1 MKIQATPVF
10 QKNWD
15 AFLDP
20 EVRIIANQGSTRS
33 SKTYSVLQVYIFF
46 LLQEQQEAKILSIV
60 RGTLPAI
67 KKSIMRDFVDILTD
81 YEIYD
86 PKAWR
91 ENTYRLNGHLIE
103 FFSTDQPQKV
113 HGAKRNY
120 LLVNEANE
128 ISLKSWRQL
137 SMRTSEKLIIDYN
150 PSDEYHWIY
159 EQVLTRDDCAFIHS
173 TYRQNPFLPQS
184 IIDEI
189 ESYKDIDDN
198 YWRVYG
204 LGERGVSEATVYT
217 KYMPIEELPEN
228 FDREAIGVDFGWNNP
243 SAMVHVRIKDDELYW
258 KQIFYA
264 SYKSTK
270 DMITTLQEMGFSQNI
285 PILCDHEMDRI
296 MEFQRAG
303 FRMADKADK
312 TEKITKISEI
322 QQRKVHITKN
332 STEMIKEYQNY
343 KFKVDKEGVVMDDV
357 VKVNDHAL
365 DAAQYACTELIQHE
379 FGRVRTF

>member
-1 MKIQATPVF
+1 MNVKATPVF
-10 QKNWD
+10 KKNWE
-15 AFLDP
+15 AFHTP
-20 EVRIIANQGSTRS
+20 GVRIIANQGSSRS
-33 SKTYSVLQVYIFF
+33 SKTYSVLQLYILA
-46 LLQEQQEAKILSIV
+46 LLQENKEEKILSIV

-67 KKSIMRDFVDILTD
+67 KKSIMRDFVDILTE

-86 PKAWR
+86 PKAWK
-91 ENTYRLNGHLIE
+91 ENTYRLNGHLVE

-137 SMRTSEKLIIDYN
+137 SMRTTEKIVIDYN

-159 EQVLTRDDCAFIHS
+159 DQVLTRDDCVFIHS
-173 TYRQNPFLPQS
+173 TYRQNPFLPQT

-189 ESYKDIDDN
+189 ESYKYIDDN

-217 KYMPIEELPEN
+217 KYQVIDKLPED

-243 SAMVHVRIKDDELYW
+243 SSMVLVRIKDDELYL
-258 KQIFYA
+258 KQVFYA

-270 DMITTLQEMGFSQNI
+270 DLIETLQKDKYSPNI
-285 PILCDHEMDRI
+285 SIICDHEMDRI

-312 TEKITKISEI
+312 TDKITKISQI
-322 QQRKVHITKN
+322 QQRKVYITKD
-332 STEMIKEYQNY
+332 STDLIKEYQNY

-365 DAAQYACTELIQHE
+365 DAAQYASTELIQNGQ
-379 FGRVRTF
+379 GRVRTF

>member
-10 QKNWD
+10 QKNWE
-15 AFLDP
+15 AFHNSN
-20 EVRIIANQGSTRS
+20 VRVIANQGSSRS
-33 SKTYSVLQVYIFF
+33 SKTYSVLQLYILV
-46 LLQEQQEAKILSIV
+46 LLQENKEAKILSIV

-67 KKSIMRDFVDILTD
+67 KKSIMRDLIDILTE

-86 PKAWR
+86 PKSWK

-113 HGAKRNY
+113 HGAKRHY

-137 SMRTSEKLIIDYN
+137 SMRTTEKIVIDYN

-159 EQVLTRDDCAFIHS
+159 DQVLTRDDCVFIHS
-173 TYRQNPFLPQS
+173 TYQENPFLPQA

-189 ESYKDIDDN
+189 ESYKHIDEN

-217 KYMPIEELPEN
+217 KYQQIEELPAN

-243 SAMVHVRIKDDELYW
+243 SAIVHVRIKDDELYW
-258 KQIFYA
+258 KQLFYS
-264 SYKSTK
+264 SYKSTQ
-270 DMITTLQEMGFSQNI
+270 DLITTIQEMGFSQNI
-285 PILCDHEMDRI
+285 PIICDHELDRI

-303 FRMADKADK
+303 LRMTEKADK
-312 TEKITKISEI
+312 KDKITKISQI
-322 QQRKVHITKN
+322 QQRTVYITKD
-332 STEMIKEYQNY
+332 STDLIKEYQNY

-365 DAAQYACTELIQHE
+365 DAAQYASTELIQHAQ
-379 FGRVRTF
+379 GRVRTF